1 MLRLLLEM
9 PSRVLCASHHGLDSK
24 ITVQRAYKS
33 LGADHGE
40 GAWAHILC
48 YGVMND
54 IAGVMVESEAQ

>member
-1 MLRLLLEM
+1 M
-9 PSRVLCASHHGLDSK
+9 STLCISPWFKDSK

-40 GAWAHILC
+40 GAWALILY